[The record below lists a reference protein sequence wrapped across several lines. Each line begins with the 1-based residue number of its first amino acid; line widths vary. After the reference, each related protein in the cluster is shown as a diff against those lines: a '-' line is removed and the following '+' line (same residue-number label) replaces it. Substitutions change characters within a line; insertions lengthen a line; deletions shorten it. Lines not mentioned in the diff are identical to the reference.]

1 MLRKIFNIYEDNE
14 FKVIT
19 IFGININIK
28 KHPGEIEKLI
38 NFIPI
43 KRIKKLILY
52 FDKKLDNV
60 NKNIIDFQKYMEAL
74 ELARKI
80 HKDTFLKYK
89 DIYTN
94 KDIVLIGNGPTAKNY
109 IRINNAIHI
118 GVNRAFYLENINLDY
133 LFIQDAEI
141 YSLLDESLKKKF
153 NNVIKFYGQI
163 DRRFYDRQITV
174 PEKYYNNNNVYKY
187 ILNCQ
192 FFQYDHLVYDISSF
206 PLGDFSSVIFPAIQ
220 FAFWTN
226 PRRIF
231 LVGCDMT
238 YDGHFYDNKK
248 NALNFNKMMLGWN
261 NVKELNYNYYPDTKI
276 ISINP
281 IGLKGM
287 FKDIYTNND
296 EYIYKNGNIFKI

>member
-28 KHPGEIEKLI
+28 KHPKEIENLI
-38 NFIPI
+38 SFIPI
-43 KRIKKLILY
+43 KRIRKLILY

-89 DIYTN
+89 DIYAN

-133 LFIQDAEI
+133 LFLHDGQDIE
-141 YSLLDESLKKKF
+141 LLNEADKYNPNTCTKF
-153 NNVIKFYGQI
+153 FGYI
-163 DRRFYDRQITV
+163 DRRFHDYKPVSI
-174 PEKYYNNNNVYKY
+174 PNKYYKNKKMY
-187 ILNCQ
+187 IVNSEH
-192 FFQYDHLVYDISSF
+192 FIYDNFVYDITSF
-206 PLGDFSSVIFPAIQ
+206 PLGEYGSVIFSALQ
-220 FAFWTN
+220 FIFWTN
-226 PRRIF
+226 PKRIF
-231 LVGCDMT
+231 LVGCDT
-238 YDGHFYDNKK
+238 VNNGHFYNNESDLLIDFIFK
-248 NALNFNKMMLGWN
+248 GWN
-261 NVKELNYNYYPDTKI
+261 RVKEFRNVFYPDTEI

-287 FKDIYTNND
+287 FKDIYTND
-296 EYIYKNGNIFKI
+296 SEYTYENGEIFKI